1 MLRYLKADLHIHTCL
16 SPCGDLKMSP
26 QKIIARVLEHKLDII
41 AITDHNSAENVHA
54 VMKCAE
60 GKKVVVLPGMEV
72 CTKEEVHILAIFETE
87 ELALELQSFVYDHL
101 QGKNNPDVFGLQ
113 VIANEFDEVEGYQ
126 NRLLIGATD
135 LSTEQIVGAIHHLHG
150 LAIASHID
158 RESYSVIGQLG
169 FIPETLGFDALEISM
184 NTNDEEAR
192 KRFQE
197 YSRYTF
203 IRNSDAHCL
212 DDIGKAMSG
221 FLLEEPSFQE
231 IAKAVRNEDGRMVRA
246 T

>member
-1 MLRYLKADLHIHTCL
+1 MLRYLRADLHIHTCL

-26 QKIIARVLEHKLDII
+26 QKIIAKVLEHKLHII

-72 CTKEEVHILAIFETE
+72 CTREEVHILAIFETE

-101 QGKNNPDVFGLQ
+101 QGENNPDVFGLQ

-135 LSTEQIVGAIHHLHG
+135 VSTEHIVGAIHQLHG

-169 FIPETLGFDALEISM
+169 FIPETLGFDALEISI

-203 IRNSDAHCL
+203 IRNSDAHYL

-221 FLLEEPSFQE
+221 YLLEEPSFQE
-231 IAKAVRNEDGRMVRA
+231 IMKAIRNEDGRMVRA

>member
-1 MLRYLKADLHIHTCL
+1 MLRYLRADLHIHTCL

-26 QKIIARVLEHKLDII
+26 QKIIAKVLEHKLHII

-72 CTKEEVHILAIFETE
+72 CTREEVHILAIFETE

-101 QGKNNPDVFGLQ
+101 QGENNPDVFGLQ

-135 LSTEQIVGAIHHLHG
+135 VSTEHIVGAIHQLHG

-169 FIPETLGFDALEISM
+169 FIPETLGFDALEISI

-203 IRNSDAHCL
+203 IRNSDAHYL
-212 DDIGKAMSG
+212 DDIGKAMSEY
-221 FLLEEPSFQE
+221 LLEEPSFQE
-231 IAKAVRNEDGRMVRA
+231 IMKALRNEDGRMVRA